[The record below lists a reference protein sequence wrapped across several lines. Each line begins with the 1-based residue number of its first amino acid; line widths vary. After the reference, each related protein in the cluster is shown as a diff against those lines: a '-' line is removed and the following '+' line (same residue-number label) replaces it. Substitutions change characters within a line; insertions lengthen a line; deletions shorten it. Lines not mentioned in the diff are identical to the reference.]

1 MASPAPKPPAG
12 NHNDEALDILR
23 RLEPTLA
30 QMHGELRQVQTDLG
44 EVKADLK
51 RLDDRQRKQGEDIA
65 ELKGRVS
72 QLPTIWQLAGL
83 IFAIFG
89 AAFVLIRFASGH

>member
-12 NHNDEALDILR
+12 NPNDTAAILAAIRDLGDRMER
-23 RLEPTLA
+23 RFANVETEQKEQRREIGKVQQDVVRIEGRLAGIEGQLRQIPTLY
-30 QMHGELRQVQTDLG
+30 
-44 EVKADLK
+44 
-51 RLDDRQRKQGEDIA
+51 
-65 ELKGRVS
+65 
-72 QLPTIWQLAGL
+72 QLAGL